1 MKTAASERFRRSF
14 DAAPPS
20 VQKAC
25 DKQLELQV
33 TNSRRPSLRVR
44 KYDESRG
51 IWQARVNRDWRFYF
65 TIAGD
70 VYQLIDVVAHPK

>member
-1 MKTAASERFRRSF
+1 MRQATRIAGHEL
-14 DAAPPS
+14 PPS
-20 VQKAC
+20 IVARK
-25 DKQLELQV
+25 E
-33 TNSRRPSLRVR
+33 

-65 TIAGD
+65 IIAGD